1 MALGILGV
9 YSRLDCYSARQTQEC
24 DHTYQTGDT
33 PNIPDTQAMSVKLSC
48 FHTLTFVKRE
58 QMERVLAYSHRKE
71 CRPRG
76 SDSCCAQGSGGN
88 SPQEDR
94 GLHFSKQLTESD
106 RGLQASPDALF
117 HSSHLFFFHPIS
129 SLFLL
134 FLFCS
139 LSLKNQNFSVRW
151 LNFMSIPHI
160 NYILTHSKNTVP
172 PKLSDLSVATSQCSL
187 GLWAEQIIMF
197 PL

>member
-94 GLHFSKQLTESD
+94 GLHFSKQLSQIE
-106 RGLQASPDALF
+106 ASRRLLTPYSTA
-117 HSSHLFFFHPIS
+117 HTSSFFTP
-129 SLFLL
+129 FLPYS
-134 FLFCS
+134 CS
-139 LSLKNQNFSVRW
+139 FYSVLS
-151 LNFMSIPHI
+151 P
-160 NYILTHSKNTVP
+160 
-172 PKLSDLSVATSQCSL
+172 
-187 GLWAEQIIMF
+187 
-197 PL
+197 